1 MGYGQQY
8 FKNRKAVNQLTNM
21 IDENCID
28 LKEAE
33 LRGIKRSMIKKWEK
47 AGKIGPIVNNGKNFY
62 NFDILKKL
70 YLEEIS

>member
-8 FKNRKAVNQLTNM
+8 FKNRKAVNQLSKM

-47 AGKIGPIVNNGKNFY
+47 VGKISPIIKKGKNLY
-62 NFDILKKL
+62 NFEILKKL
-70 YLEEIS
+70 FFEEIS